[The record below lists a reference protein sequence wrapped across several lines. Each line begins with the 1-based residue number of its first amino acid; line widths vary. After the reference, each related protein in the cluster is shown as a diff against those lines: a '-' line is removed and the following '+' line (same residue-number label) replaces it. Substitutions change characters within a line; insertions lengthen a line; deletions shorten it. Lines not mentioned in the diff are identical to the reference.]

1 MSKISEHINLL
12 RTCSVALV
20 TLSAAWLLALA
31 TILWTPVMI
40 VADLVAG
47 RRSPFDLSPYAASRF

>member
-12 RTCSVALV
+12 GTCSTALA

-40 VADLVAG
+40 ITDLVAWSLTDKNNP
-47 RRSPFDLSPYAASRF
+47 R

>member
-40 VADLVAG
+40 VADLVAWSLTDKN
-47 RRSPFDLSPYAASRF
+47 RELCT